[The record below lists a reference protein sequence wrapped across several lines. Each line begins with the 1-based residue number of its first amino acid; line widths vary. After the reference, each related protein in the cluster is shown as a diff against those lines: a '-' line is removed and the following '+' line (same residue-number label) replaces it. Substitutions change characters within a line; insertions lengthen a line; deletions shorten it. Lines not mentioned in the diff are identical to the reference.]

1 MATMWQV
8 LKAVQPELED
18 RDLLSKR
25 EWNAICALKVTTS
38 RRQASHFWEIMNT
51 MKIFIPIN
59 GTTWRINKDALMS
72 ALASAN
78 PGNGVEA

>member
-18 RDLLSKR
+18 RDLLNKR

-59 GTTWRINKDALMS
+59 GTTWRINKDAFMS

>member
-8 LKAVQPELED
+8 LKAVQPDLED
-18 RDLLSKR
+18 RELLNR
-25 EWNAICALKVTTS
+25 RDWYVICALKVTTS

-51 MKIFIPIN
+51 LRIFVPIN
-59 GTTWRINKDALMS
+59 GTTWRINQDALNA
-72 ALASAN
+72 ALASTN